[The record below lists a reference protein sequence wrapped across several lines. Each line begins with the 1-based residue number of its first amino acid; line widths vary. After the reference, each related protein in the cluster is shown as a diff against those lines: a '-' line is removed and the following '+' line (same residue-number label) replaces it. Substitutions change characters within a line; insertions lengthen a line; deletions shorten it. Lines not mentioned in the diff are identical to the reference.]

1 MVKDAAHAQAHSLS
15 RPLRVL
21 FMEPAI
27 VDIGVRQNHVAVRHG
42 RCSMESWAQLENRG
56 EIPFLPRQVSLA
68 RRALEAGVRLDARS
82 RARWEKKKIVPHFPF
97 SPSKCTPNGPAT
109 CQVPPFT
116 ISVEWITCD
125 DGCLT
130 CRHCLSM
137 RTRLHLCFRHMP

>member
-1 MVKDAAHAQAHSLS
+1 
-15 RPLRVL
+15 
-21 FMEPAI
+21 MEPAI

-82 RARWEKKKIVPHFPF
+82 RARWEKKKNCAAF
-97 SPSKCTPNGPAT
+97 SLLAI
-109 CQVPPFT
+109 QVPPFT
-116 ISVEWITCD
+116 LSVEWITCD

-137 RTRLHLCFRHMP
+137 RTRLHLCCRHMP